1 VYAYH
6 SLRLAG
12 ILLQPIIPSKATEL
26 LDRLGVPQHQRM
38 WEEAVWPV
46 EVDTEDMIRGL
57 KEGKKKYNGH
67 LFPQVEVET
76 VVPATAAAAS
86 TA

>member
-1 VYAYH
+1 
-6 SLRLAG
+6 
-12 ILLQPIIPSKATEL
+12 
-26 LDRLGVPQHQRM
+26 M

-57 KEGKKKYNGH
+57 KEGKKKYKGH
-67 LFPQVEVET
+67 LFPQVEVEVVAPT
-76 VVPATAAAAS
+76 VATTSAATAAASS